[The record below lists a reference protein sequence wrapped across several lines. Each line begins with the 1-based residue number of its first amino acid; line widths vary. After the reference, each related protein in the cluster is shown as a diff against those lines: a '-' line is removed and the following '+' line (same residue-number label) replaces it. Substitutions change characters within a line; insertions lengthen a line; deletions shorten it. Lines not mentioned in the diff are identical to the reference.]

1 MAEEKR
7 ILVAEN
13 PLKWPDGW
21 TRTRIADQKVNHA
34 WKKPWTTVQLGLEKE
49 LRKLGVT
56 SALVTVMG
64 DPGARDPGV
73 ALYFSRRPQEDHT
86 WQEVLQIDSP
96 LPTLEEIDNAFR
108 KLALPHHPDR
118 VSATGKGDP
127 QLFNF
132 YSEHRKKAK
141 EWVLGTHTHAHDL
154 VIACDKFKEPRWNLN
169 AIKMTIQA
177 IRNIERYGTTSLM
190 ERAFTGFKA
199 ALPAQAT
206 EGAA

>member
-1 MAEEKR
+1 ME
-7 ILVAEN
+7 ITVEN

-21 TRTRIADQKVNHA
+21 TRTRIADQKPNHA
-34 WKKPWTTVQLGLEKE
+34 WKKPWPQVLTGLEKE

-56 SALVTVMG
+56 SALVTTFG
-64 DPGARDPGV
+64 QGNIARDPGV
-73 ALYFSRRPQEDHT
+73 ALYFSRKSQEDHS
-86 WQEVLQIDSP
+86 WQEVLAIESP
-96 LPTLEEIDNAFR
+96 LPTLDEIDAAFR
-108 KLALPHHPDR
+108 RLALPHHPDR

-127 QLFNF
+127 ELFKF
-132 YSEHRKKAK
+132 YDEHRKKAK
-141 EWVLGTHTHAHDL
+141 AWVLGTHTQAHDL

-199 ALPAQAT
+199 ALTAT
-206 EGAA
+206 ATPTEAA